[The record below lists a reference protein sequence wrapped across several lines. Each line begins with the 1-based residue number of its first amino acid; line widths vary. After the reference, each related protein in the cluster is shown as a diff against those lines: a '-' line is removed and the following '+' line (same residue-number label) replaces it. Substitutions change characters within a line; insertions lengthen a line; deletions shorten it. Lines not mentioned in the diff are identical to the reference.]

1 MSKEHLFYLLI
12 CPIAAWAGDEDLQSF
27 KLSYSQYDETL
38 ALEAIETEVSPAS
51 LLASYTYISAEG
63 LVWSGDIW
71 HEEAKESIKA
81 NAKLEKG
88 AWGGGLSLAYSLG
101 DLEVEWLYSYSRSDL
116 KAWSGAENRIEEDS
130 ESFEYGVRTLVYY
143 SWDEWSMSPSVL
155 LAYQD
160 TRSQIKA
167 WLNKIV
173 ISEKSSETAWLVS
186 PALSLS
192 YMFELNDRATLSPNL
207 ALSWNDAFHGEGR
220 VRTLAYRRSAS
231 LSEEGE
237 SELGLDGSG
246 RLSLGASLSVDSY
259 YLDLSLDEMINLP
272 NIGTQINLGLGMV
285 W

>member
-63 LVWSGDIW
+63 HGWSGDIW

-116 KAWSGAENRIEEDS
+116 KAWSGAENRICLL
-130 ESFEYGVRTLVYY
+130 YT
-143 SWDEWSMSPSVL
+143 SPSPRD
-155 LAYQD
+155 Q
-160 TRSQIKA
+160 RGSRMP
-167 WLNKIV
+167 
-173 ISEKSSETAWLVS
+173 SSA
-186 PALSLS
+186 
-192 YMFELNDRATLSPNL
+192 
-207 ALSWNDAFHGEGR
+207 
-220 VRTLAYRRSAS
+220 
-231 LSEEGE
+231 
-237 SELGLDGSG
+237 
-246 RLSLGASLSVDSY
+246 
-259 YLDLSLDEMINLP
+259 
-272 NIGTQINLGLGMV
+272 
-285 W
+285 